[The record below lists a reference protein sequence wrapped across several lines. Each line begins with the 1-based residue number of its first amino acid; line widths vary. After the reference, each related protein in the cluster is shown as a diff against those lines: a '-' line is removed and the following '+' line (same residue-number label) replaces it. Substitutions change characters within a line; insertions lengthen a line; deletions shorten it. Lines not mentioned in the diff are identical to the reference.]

1 MMGIR
6 FLSLALAFI
15 GLATTAAAA
24 VHERTVSLPNGGR
37 IRVGVP
43 AGYSFDTERNQFGV
57 TLVKM
62 ENPVWQIMVSVL
74 IFPEEDPA
82 NTTTEWQQNRLI
94 TFVADALSIAAE
106 KDYNF
111 KPLYP
116 KKGSGTYIVFTD
128 PRVAKGEPLPPE
140 EFANLVGGVKAWP
153 GTTIVFQ
160 ILTNSLETPEF
171 EEMMRV
177 FTDSF
182 EKR

>member
-1 MMGIR
+1 MIATR
-6 FLSLALAFI
+6 FLPLALASLGFA
-15 GLATTAAAA
+15 ATATAAL
-24 VHERTVSLPNGGR
+24 HERTVSLPHGSK
-37 IRVGVP
+37 IRVEVP
-43 AGYSFDTERNQFGV
+43 AGYSFETERNQFGV

-62 ENPVWQIMVSVL
+62 ENPVWHIVVSAL

-82 NTTTEWQQNRLI
+82 STTTEWQQNRLI

-160 ILTNSLETPEF
+160 ILTDSLTSPEF

-182 EKR
+182 ERR

>member
-1 MMGIR
+1 MGTR
-6 FLSLALAFI
+6 LLSLVLACI
-15 GLATTAAAA
+15 CVASSAMAA
-24 VHERTVSLPNGGR
+24 VHERTVSLPHGVR
-37 IRVGVP
+37 LRVDVP
-43 AGYSFDTERNQFGV
+43 AGYSFETDRNQFGV
-57 TLVKM
+57 TMVKM
-62 ENPVWQIMVSVL
+62 ENPVWEIRVSVL

-82 NTTTEWQQNRLI
+82 NTTAEWQQNRLI

-111 KPLYP
+111 KPLHP
-116 KKGSGTYIVFTD
+116 EKGSGTYVIFTD
-128 PRVAKGEPLPPE
+128 PRVATGEPLPPE

-160 ILTNSLETPEF
+160 ILANSLETPEF

-182 EKR
+182 Q